1 MLRLCDVPGAWCP
14 LPSTD
19 RGAST
24 HAGYRKERALYE
36 SVCMSFL
43 TQLGDASA
51 KKLMGVIKATS
62 FAKGLKPKE
71 LNHPPRRP
79 GGRRAGTDDFVCVEQ
94 YWLRRGSEEP
104 RDPAVP
110 NAQGELEFVIVPSVR
125 RHIQNLARAVLS
137 GRHPVLLQGPTS
149 SGKTTMVSYVTRS
162 CPPRSDAALLTPPW
176 LATVVVFAA
185 PRYLAARTGHKCVRI
200 NNHEH
205 TDLQEY
211 VGTYVTDSSGKLVF
225 QEGALVTAMRAGH
238 WIILD
243 ELNLAPTEVLEAL
256 NRLLDDNRELFI
268 AETLETVK
276 PHPNFMLWA
285 TQNPAGVYGGRKQLS
300 QALKNRFLE
309 LHVDDIPGA
318 SGCGAVAPASDRPP
332 C

>member
-1 MLRLCDVPGAWCP
+1 MCVVCV
-14 LPSTD
+14 
-19 RGAST
+19 
-24 HAGYRKERALYE
+24 HADTGYKLNRALYE

-43 TQLGDASA
+43 TQLGDKSSKQLGEIIRATFAS
-51 KKLMGVIKATS
+51 S
-62 FAKGLKPKE
+62 LKTKE
-71 LNHPPRRP
+71 LARPPRRP
-79 GGRRAGTDDFVCVEQ
+79 GGRKAAAEAGVVCVEQ
-94 YWLRRGSEEP
+94 YWLKRGPVEP

-110 NAQGELEFVIVPSVR
+110 DAHGKVAFVVVPSVR

-149 SGKTTMVSYVTRS
+149 SGKTTMV
-162 CPPRSDAALLTPPW
+162 A
-176 LATVVVFAA
+176 
-185 PRYLAARTGHKCVRI
+185 YLAARTGHKCVRI

-211 VGTYVTDSSGKLVF
+211 VGTYVTNSAGKLVF
-225 QEGALVTAMRAGH
+225 QEGALVTAMREGA
-238 WIILD
+238 WVILD

-285 TQNPAGVYGGRKQLS
+285 TQNPAGAYGGRKQLS

-309 LHVDDIPGA
+309 LHVDDIPGSCSRPA
-318 SGCGAVAPASDRPP
+318 IDSMRYAVAERRLVSVV
-332 C
+332 

>member
-1 MLRLCDVPGAWCP
+1 MA
-14 LPSTD
+14 
-19 RGAST
+19 
-24 HAGYRKERALYE
+24 
-36 SVCMSFL
+36 
-43 TQLGDASA
+43 
-51 KKLMGVIKATS
+51 
-62 FAKGLKPKE
+62 
-71 LNHPPRRP
+71 
-79 GGRRAGTDDFVCVEQ
+79 
-94 YWLRRGSEEP
+94 
-104 RDPAVP
+104 
-110 NAQGELEFVIVPSVR
+110 
-125 RHIQNLARAVLS
+125 AVLT
-137 GRHPVLLQGPTS
+137 PCVS
-149 SGKTTMVSYVTRS
+149 SR
-162 CPPRSDAALLTPPW
+162 CRR
-176 LATVVVFAA
+176 
-185 PRYLAARTGHKCVRI
+185 RYLAARTGHKCVRI

-318 SGCGAVAPASDRPP
+318 CMWGAVCAVTSPRRTEQARSLHRCVVPSVCLQSRSLSPFSRSGAAWRLRSAVRWWQSCQICSAVAKGRRCSRASTAS
-332 C
+332 